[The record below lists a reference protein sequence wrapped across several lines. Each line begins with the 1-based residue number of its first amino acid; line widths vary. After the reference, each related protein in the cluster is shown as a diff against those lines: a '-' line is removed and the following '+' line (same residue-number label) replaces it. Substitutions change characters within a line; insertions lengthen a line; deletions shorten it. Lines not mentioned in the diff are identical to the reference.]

1 MAVQGGDIC
10 STTGWHW
17 NKNESRIAVADMLV
31 EKVTAPAPSM
41 RGANLYPLV
50 LISKTFYEGL
60 SGGTYERIPV
70 STLEAHASISF
81 S

>member
-1 MAVQGGDIC
+1 
-10 STTGWHW
+10 
-17 NKNESRIAVADMLV
+17 MLV

-70 STLEAHASISF
+70 STLDAHASISF